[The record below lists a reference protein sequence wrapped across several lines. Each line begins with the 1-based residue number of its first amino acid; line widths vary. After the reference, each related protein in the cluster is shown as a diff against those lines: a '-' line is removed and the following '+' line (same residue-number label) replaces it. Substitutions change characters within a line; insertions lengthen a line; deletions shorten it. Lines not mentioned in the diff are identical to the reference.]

1 MTFTIRAAIA
11 NIFAALGW
19 VGIAISKFFILA
31 AIFIRGVAH

>member
-19 VGIAISKFFILA
+19 VGIAVSKIFISA
-31 AIFIRGVAH
+31 AVFIRGVAH